1 VGVSADTLPVTVESA
16 VGSRGFRRGFRRG
29 FLLAA
34 ILFLFFSV
42 ALATALGAV
51 SIPLETTVRLIAR
64 GVLQLPVGSE
74 ERAQAAIVY
83 LIRFPR
89 VLAAALVGASL
100 ALSGVVMQGLFR
112 NPLAEAGIIG
122 VSSGGALGGV
132 IVISMGLAATS
143 FVALPCATFAGA
155 LITAFTVYFLATRG
169 GRTPLTTL
177 LLVGIAVNAVLASL
191 ISLILSLAQDYEI
204 SRQLL
209 FWLMGGLDGRSWTHV
224 QMVCPFILAGFLL
237 ALFFRR
243 DLDVLLLGEE
253 TALSLGLSVEQVRRL
268 LLALSALMAGT
279 AVAISGTVGFVGLVI
294 PHLTRLIVGPG
305 HRLLLPSAALG
316 GAIFLVWCDLL
327 ARTLVA
333 AEELRL
339 GIITA
344 FVGGPFFLHLLLREE
359 KRWRGEL

>member
-1 VGVSADTLPVTVESA
+1 MSVSADTLPLA
-16 VGSRGFRRGFRRG
+16 VGSEVRSRGRS
-29 FLLAA
+29 FLLAGV
-34 ILFLFFSV
+34 LLLVFSV
-42 ALATALGAV
+42 AMATALGAV
-51 SIPLETTVRLIAR
+51 SIPLETSVRLVGKGI
-64 GVLQLPVGSE
+64 LQMPMASE

-89 VLAAALVGASL
+89 VLAAALVGGAL
-100 ALSGVVMQGLFR
+100 AVSGVLMQGLFR

-122 VSSGGALGGV
+122 VSSGGALAGV
-132 IVISMGLAATS
+132 MVISLGLAAMS
-143 FVALPCATFAGA
+143 SLALPCATFAGA

-169 GRTPLTTL
+169 GRTPMTTL
-177 LLVGIAVNAVLASL
+177 LLVGIAINAVLASL
-191 ISLILSLAQDYEI
+191 SSLFLSLAQDYEI
-204 SRQLL
+204 SRQML

-224 QMVCPFILAGFLL
+224 QMVWPFVLGGFLP

-268 LLALSALMAGT
+268 LLALAALLAGA
-279 AVAISGTVGFVGLVI
+279 AVAVSGTIGFVGLVI
-294 PHLTRLIVGPG
+294 PHLMRLIVGPG

-344 FVGGPFFLHLLLREE
+344 FIGGPFFLHLLLREE

>member
-1 VGVSADTLPVTVESA
+1 MSISADTLPLTVESA
-16 VGSRGFRRGFRRG
+16 IRSRSRGFRRG
-29 FLLAA
+29 FLLVG
-34 ILFLFFSV
+34 ILLLFFSL
-42 ALATALGAV
+42 AIATALGAV
-51 SIPLETTVRLIAR
+51 NIPLEATVRLIAR
-64 GVLQLPVGSE
+64 GVFQLPVGSE

-89 VLAAALVGASL
+89 VLAAALVGGAL
-100 ALSGVVMQGLFR
+100 AVSGVLMQGLFR

-122 VSSGGALGGV
+122 VSSGGALSGV
-132 IVISMGLAATS
+132 MVISLGLAATS
-143 FVALPCATFAGA
+143 SIALPCATFTGA
-155 LITAFTVYFLATRG
+155 LVTAFTVYFLATRSR
-169 GRTPLTTL
+169 RTPVTTL
-177 LLVGIAVNAVLASL
+177 LLVGIAINAVLASL
-191 ISLILSLAQDYEI
+191 TSLVLSLAQDYEI
-204 SRQLL
+204 SRQML

-224 QMVCPFILAGFLL
+224 QMVWPFILGGFLL
-237 ALFFRR
+237 ALLFSR

-268 LLALSALMAGT
+268 LLALAALMAGA
-279 AVAISGTVGFVGLVI
+279 AVAISGTIGFVGLVI
-294 PHLTRLIVGPG
+294 PHLMRLMVGPG
-305 HRLLLPSAALG
+305 HRLLLPTAALG

-339 GIITA
+339 GILTA